1 MVDNYG
7 RWTYEPNTPEEKKCA
22 CARIAD
28 WICEKVY
35 TPKTSIEHLVHMIIL
50 MFDCC
55 DNYGE
60 YDEES
65 GCGGYGDEFTIEGC
79 KRYVEDSGGFKE
91 FDYEA

>member
-1 MVDNYG
+1 MVDIYG
-7 RWTYEPNTPEEKKCA
+7 RWIYEPNTPEEKKCD
-22 CARIAD
+22 CDRIAD
-28 WICEKVY
+28 WICEKGY

-55 DNYGE
+55 GNYGE

-65 GCGGYGDEFTIEGC
+65 GC
-79 KRYVEDSGGFKE
+79 KRYVDDSGGFKE

>member
-1 MVDNYG
+1 
-7 RWTYEPNTPEEKKCA
+7 
-22 CARIAD
+22 
-28 WICEKVY
+28 
-35 TPKTSIEHLVHMIIL
+35 MIIL